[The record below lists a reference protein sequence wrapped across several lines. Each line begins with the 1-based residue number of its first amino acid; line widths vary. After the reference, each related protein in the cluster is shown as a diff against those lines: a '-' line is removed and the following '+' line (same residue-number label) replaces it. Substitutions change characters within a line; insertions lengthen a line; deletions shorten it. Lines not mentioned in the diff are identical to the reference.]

1 MSSEMEPHNSQRSHD
16 TLRQLLIER
25 LLHKLESVVNQQPLN
40 LNYLEFVTRH
50 ELIVF
55 NSFSDQTGDVSE
67 IVSALQSLLY
77 LVQQE
82 MNESTFHIELEQSSC
97 SGQSKIVI
105 EREKLKDL
113 LDTHLPVGFIAKCL
127 GVSRRTVYR
136 RMQEYGFSVRGSY
149 SIMTDQ
155 ELDGIISSLK
165 SHMPNAGYRMVH
177 GHLISMG
184 LRVQWW
190 RMKASMHRVDA
201 AGIFS
206 RLTEVGCVVKR
217 CYSVRGPLSLVH
229 IDTNHKL
236 IRYNIVIFGGVD
248 GYSRKVLYLNATTN
262 NKAETA
268 FSFFLRASELHGV
281 PSRVRADQGVENLD
295 IAHFMFATQGTGRG
309 SFISGKSVHNQRV
322 ERLWRD
328 VWTAVTSKH
337 YDVLHALEED
347 GLLDISDATLLF
359 GVHYIFLPR
368 LQADLDMFAKG
379 WNNHPLRTEGGLT
392 PEQLWH
398 IGHMQDLDES
408 KRLQD
413 LQEPGVNWEG
423 VVLQEDPDSGVVV
436 PEVECPLNEETLEV
450 LTRSINPLEHSNSN
464 GYDLY
469 LRFLQHVSN
478 H

>member
-1 MSSEMEPHNSQRSHD
+1 VGTNIVEYLQGVESRPYPSVLTLGQVTQNSLQAFAVMAGQD
-16 TLRQLLIER
+16 TLRQLLMER

-40 LNYLEFVTRH
+40 LDYLEFATRH

-82 MNESTFHIELEQSSC
+82 MNESAFHIVEQEIEQSSC
-97 SGQSKIVI
+97 SGHSKIVI

-113 LDTHLPVGFIAKCL
+113 LDTHLPIGCIAKCL

-184 LRVQWW
+184 LHVQWW

-206 RLTEVGCVVKR
+206 RLTEVGCVVRK

-236 IRYNIVIFGGVD
+236 I
-248 GYSRKVLYLNATTN
+248 
-262 NKAETA
+262 
-268 FSFFLRASELHGV
+268 
-281 PSRVRADQGVENLD
+281 
-295 IAHFMFATQGTGRG
+295 
-309 SFISGKSVHNQRV
+309 RV

-337 YDVLHALEED
+337 YDVLHTLEEN

-379 WNNHPLRTEGGLT
+379 CNNHPLRTEGGVT

-398 IGHMQDLDES
+398 IGHIQDLDES
-408 KRLQD
+408 ERLED
-413 LQEPGVNWEG
+413 LQEPGVDWEG

-436 PEVECPLNEETLEV
+436 PEVECPLNKETLEV
-450 LTRSINPLEHSNSN
+450 LTRSINPLEHSTSN

-469 LRFLQHVSN
+469 LQFLQHVSN